1 MKTTL
6 VTATE
11 LAANPHWRVFDCR
24 HDLAQPALGAQ
35 RYAEGHIPG
44 ALHAHLDEDLSGP
57 RTGTNGRHPLPERD
71 AFIAWLGRVGLRP
84 DDQVVAYDNAGTAY
98 AARLWW
104 LLRWVGHRAVAVLDG
119 GIEAWIAEGQPLET
133 ETRRP
138 AATRYQAAGG
148 TQPSVDADFVLRRI
162 GRPDTVVVDARGAG
176 RFAGQGE
183 TIDPVAGHI
192 PGARNRP
199 YTENLDAQG
208 RFKSADALRAEF
220 GALLGGAPADAV
232 VSQCGSGV
240 TACHNLLALQIAGL
254 EGARLYPGSWS
265 EWCSDP
271 ARPVAMGA

>member
-6 VTATE
+6 VSAAD
-11 LAANPHWRVFDCR
+11 LAAHPQWRLVDCR
-24 HDLAQPALGAQ
+24 HDLAKPALGAQ
-35 RYAEGHIPG
+35 LYAQGHIPG
-44 ALHAHLDEDLSGP
+44 ALHAHLDDDLSGP
-57 RTGTNGRHPLPERD
+57 KTGRNGRHPLPERA
-71 AFIAWLGRVGLRP
+71 AFIAWLGRQGLRP

-119 GIEAWIAEGQPLET
+119 GIEAWTAQAGPLT
-133 ETRRP
+133 TDVPRP
-138 AATRYQAAGG
+138 AATRYTAADGSEP
-148 TQPSVDADFVLRRI
+148 TVDASFVLANL
-162 GRPDTVVVDARGAG
+162 GKPDTLVLDARGAG
-176 RFAGQGE
+176 RFAGVGE

-199 YTENLDAQG
+199 YTDNLDKQG
-208 RFKSADALRAEF
+208 RFKPAATLRAEF
-220 GALLGGAPADAV
+220 NALLGATPPAGAIA
-232 VSQCGSGV
+232 QCGSGV

-271 ARPVAMGA
+271 ARPVAVGA